1 MKIYNL
7 KDIIFEI
14 EPSQIFELLQQLT
27 EAPLLN
33 PEQLYRIV
41 SELPVNHNIFVIL
54 NEQKKLVGM
63 TSIIIESK
71 LIHGG
76 KQVGHIEDLVV
87 DSKYRGLGIGKR
99 LIEFCKTYAK
109 QKKCYKVI
117 LDCADETRKFYE
129 KNGFTHKN
137 CGMSLY
143 F

>member
-7 KDIIFEI
+7 KDILFEI
-14 EPSQIFELLQQLT
+14 DPIQIFNLLKQLT
-27 EAPLLN
+27 ESPQI
-33 PEQLYRIV
+33 ESETVYKIV
-41 SELPVNHNIFVIL
+41 TELPSNHNIFVIL

-76 KQVGHIEDLVV
+76 KPVGHIEDLVV
-87 DSKYRGLGIGKR
+87 DSKYRGLGMGKR